1 MEGDQL
7 AQQQITPQYL
17 EQFNKIC
24 QSAQELVK
32 TYQAQ
37 SEQLKSEIVDMV
49 GIYNKK
55 RSPEEAVPVDKIIE
69 ITTQYQSG
77 MKEVQT
83 EYNVLSAELKK

>member
-1 MEGDQL
+1 
-7 AQQQITPQYL
+7 
-17 EQFNKIC
+17 
-24 QSAQELVK
+24 
-32 TYQAQ
+32 
-37 SEQLKSEIVDMV
+37 MV